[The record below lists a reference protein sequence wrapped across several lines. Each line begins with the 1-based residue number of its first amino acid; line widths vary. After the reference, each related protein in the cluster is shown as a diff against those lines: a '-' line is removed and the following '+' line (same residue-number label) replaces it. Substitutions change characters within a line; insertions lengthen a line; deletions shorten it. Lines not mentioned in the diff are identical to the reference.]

1 MELELN
7 IKDKLNDVMRRNKR
21 LADAEVRFYPIPL
34 DPVASSHNHTSIAFL
49 YNPKPGL
56 YHWFIIFSKHD

>member
-34 DPVASSHNHTSIAFL
+34 DPVASTHYHESIAL
-49 YNPKPGL
+49 V
-56 YHWFIIFSKHD
+56 

>member
-21 LADAEVRFYPIPL
+21 LADNEVRFYPIPL
-34 DPVASSHNHTSIAFL
+34 YPITSTHNHTPNGRAQ
-49 YNPKPGL
+49 
-56 YHWFIIFSKHD
+56 

>member
-21 LADAEVRFYPIPL
+21 LADAEVRFYLIPL
-34 DPVASSHNHTSIAFL
+34 YPITST
-49 YNPKPGL
+49 
-56 YHWFIIFSKHD
+56 HDETP

>member
-21 LADAEVRFYPIPL
+21 LADAEVRFYLVP
-34 DPVASSHNHTSIAFL
+34 S
-49 YNPKPGL
+49 KPRP
-56 YHWFIIFSKHD
+56 

>member
-21 LADAEVRFYPIPL
+21 LADAEVRFYPLSLKTSPLKPHPINLMLTVQLIP
-34 DPVASSHNHTSIAFL
+34 
-49 YNPKPGL
+49 G
-56 YHWFIIFSKHD
+56 